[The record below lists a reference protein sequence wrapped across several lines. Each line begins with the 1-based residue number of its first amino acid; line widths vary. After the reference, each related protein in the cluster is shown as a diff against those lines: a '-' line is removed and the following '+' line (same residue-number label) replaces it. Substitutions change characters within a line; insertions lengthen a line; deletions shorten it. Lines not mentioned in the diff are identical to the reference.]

1 MTALYIVLAILV
13 VLIVY
18 LLTAP
23 FYFEIDTTK
32 ELFRVRFHVLA
43 GARLLGRNGALYVRW
58 RILGFGREINLM
70 SLQGKARP
78 NKVTANSSKDSF
90 NPRWPKIRNAIN
102 SFKVNKFSV
111 RLDTND
117 MALNGIL
124 FPMFATASWLTRK
137 ELWITFNQQNELI
150 LEIENNAFRLL
161 KAYLSPTH

>member
-1 MTALYIVLAILV
+1 MPALYIVLAILV
-13 VLIVY
+13 GLIGY

-43 GARLLGRNGALYVRW
+43 RARLLNRNNKLYVQW
-58 RILGFGREINLM
+58 RILGLGKEIDLM
-70 SLQGKARP
+70 SLQGKAKP
-78 NKVTANSSKDSF
+78 KKVVSKPSEDSF
-90 NPRWPKIRNAIN
+90 NPQWPKIRKAVN
-102 SFKVNKFSV
+102 SFKVNKFSL

-137 ELWITFNQQNELI
+137 DVWITFNQQNELI
-150 LEIENNAFRLL
+150 LEIENSAFRLL